1 MSDSDS
7 SNGNGGSG
15 SERVQGWREGDV
27 LGFHWGGEEW
37 SGWCVVKVKGEGKA
51 VLREDGRRASSGG
64 WELRWADV
72 SDVRLIR

>member
-27 LGFHWGGEEW
+27 LRFHWAGTEW
-37 SGWCVVKVKGEGKA
+37 CGWSVVKVKGEGKA
-51 VLREDGRRASSGG
+51 VLATVSA
-64 WELRWADV
+64 AD
-72 SDVRLIR
+72 STADITRQ